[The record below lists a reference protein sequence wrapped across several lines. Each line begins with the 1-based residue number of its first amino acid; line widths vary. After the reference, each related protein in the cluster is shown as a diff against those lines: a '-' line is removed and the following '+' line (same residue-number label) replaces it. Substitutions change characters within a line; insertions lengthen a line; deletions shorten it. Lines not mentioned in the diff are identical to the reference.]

1 MPIRTNRGRAAVYR
15 RLWGWPLRS
24 PRHLVGAIVGLIIL
38 AILIAVIVPQIRTAG
53 NHRSTPPGTAT
64 SGNNYFP
71 IGTGGTS
78 TTTPTTTPETRLTTV
93 PERPTSAPP
102 APNALAV
109 AQSWAAAWVNHP
121 VGMTAAQWLDQL
133 RPYTEPEFL
142 AATMSTIDP
151 RNIQATAV
159 TGPPQVTASYTS
171 SVVVRLPTNSGPLDI
186 TVVNTST
193 GWLVSTYAGGP

>member
-24 PRHLVGAIVGLIIL
+24 PRHLVGAIVGLIVL
-38 AILIAVIVPQIRTAG
+38 AIVIAVVVPRIRPAA
-53 NHRSTPPGTAT
+53 NHHSTPPPSSVT
-64 SGNNYFP
+64 SGNYFS
-71 IGTGGTS
+71 GGTAGTS
-78 TTTPTTTPETRLTTV
+78 STTPTTTPETRLTTV

-109 AQSWAAAWVNHP
+109 AQSWAAAWVHHP

-142 AATMSTIDP
+142 AASMSTIDP
-151 RNIQATAV
+151 RNIQATTV
-159 TGPPQVTASYTS
+159 TGPPQAMASYTS

-186 TVVNTST
+186 TVVNTPT
-193 GWLVSTYAGGP
+193 GWLVSTYTGGP